1 MNLNSILKQKMKIKA
16 IHIENFR
23 GIRQAL
29 EFSFKK
35 GRNNTSLAIYGK
47 NGTGK
52 SSIVDAWE
60 WFYNSRVSHLAREGA
75 GERDYAHKG
84 TDGTSTYIQ
93 IEIEGVAEKIK
104 FAFNSRRVTQPII
117 TGDYDSIIAN
127 ISHPCHLRY
136 QDLQRFVYLS
146 KAEKYEYLAKYL
158 GFQEALQLQNN
169 FRTYSNT
176 LETQLEQITSAI
188 EENKT
193 RIIGVIGES
202 EGTSEKEILIYI
214 NSLLQKHGV
223 DEIDS
228 FKKIKLSKNALK
240 FIVEQNLKTKEL
252 ADWKEL
258 RKKFER
264 FYPISS
270 IKEKIILIES
280 LFNELKEDEDN
291 LKNISR
297 IGLYEKGIEVLDSE
311 ENKSVCPLCDNMFEG
326 ELLGHI
332 THKHKALE
340 DLKGKFEQ
348 FNELKNQ
355 LIGSLSSLS
364 SKIDS
369 INEFDSTLKVKHFQ
383 EFFEKIN
390 KLKIDIENP
399 SVVLGNEIIGID
411 ELNFSSS
418 SWFEIMEEII
428 SVNEETFR
436 KVDENILRLNE
447 DEARKE
453 LTDDYTSLNELSSS
467 FYRYR
472 LNEKKKLSL
481 VQLRTYYNDL
491 IDDYK
496 DWINSQIQAKFDE
509 ISALIIDYFNLLENN
524 HAFIRRPKIKLL
536 TDRDKAIELEIEFAG
551 EDLSPAFK
559 VLSESQINSFGLSVF
574 LAAIKQF
581 NTNFKFIILDDVI
594 NSFDSFKRPR
604 VIELLRQH
612 FSDYQL
618 LVLTHDSVWY
628 DRLIKSFPNW
638 NRLRF
643 YGWDYSTGPKVE
655 VGKDAFE
662 QIQDDLDRDLGVE
675 AGQKLGRYLE
685 WCLQV
690 LNQNF
695 QAQVPFKI
703 LNEYT
708 LNELFVP
715 FKKRVKDKLGA
726 THKLFVQLDNF
737 EEQTGFRNFCMHY
750 KDGQYTSD
758 EIQEIFNSWKE
769 IEATLTCSSCS
780 RYATYES
787 STRFVKCRCSTLDLK
802 DNEYY

>member
-1 MNLNSILKQKMKIKA
+1 MKIKT
-16 IHIENFR
+16 IQIENFR
-23 GIRQAL
+23 GIRQAI
-29 EFSFKK
+29 EFPFKK
-35 GRNNTSLAIYGK
+35 GSNNTSLAIYGK

-60 WFYNSRVSHLAREGA
+60 WFYNSKIGHLAREGA
-75 GERDYAHKG
+75 GEKDYTHKG
-84 TDGTSTYIQ
+84 SDGNSTF
-93 IEIEGVAEKIK
+93 IELKIEGVAENVK
-104 FAFNSRRVTQPII
+104 FQFNSRRVTQPTI
-117 TGDYDSIIAN
+117 TGDYDSIITK

-146 KAEKYEYLAKYL
+146 KTEKYEYLAKYL
-158 GFQEALQLQNN
+158 GFEQALQLQNN
-169 FRTYSNT
+169 FRTFSNT
-176 LETQLEQITSAI
+176 LQTQAEQITSAL

-193 RIIGVIGES
+193 RIIEVIGELGDIS
-202 EGTSEKEILIYI
+202 ERNILEYI
-214 NSLLQKHGV
+214 NSRLQKHGV

-228 FKKIKLSKNALK
+228 FKEIKLSKNALK
-240 FIVEQNLKTKEL
+240 SIVEQNPRTKEL

-258 RKKFER
+258 RRKLER

-270 IKEKIILIES
+270 IKEKLLLIES
-280 LFNELKEDEDN
+280 LFKELKEDEVN

-297 IGLYEKGIEVLDSE
+297 IGLYEKGIEVLDTE
-311 ENKSVCPLCDNMFEG
+311 DDKSVCPLCDNHFEG

-332 THKHKALE
+332 TQKHKALE
-340 DLKGKFEQ
+340 DLKRKFEQ

-355 LIGSLSSLS
+355 LSGSLTNVTL
-364 SKIDS
+364 KIES
-369 INEFDSTLKVKHFQ
+369 INEFDSELKDNQFQ
-383 EFFEKIN
+383 EFYEKTAQ
-390 KLKIDIENP
+390 LKIDIQNP
-399 SVVLGNEIIGID
+399 SVVLGKEMFEIE
-411 ELNFSSS
+411 ELDYSSS
-418 SWFEIMEEII
+418 PLFESIEEMI
-428 SVNEETFR
+428 SLQEENFR
-436 KVDENILRLNE
+436 KVDENIHRLNE
-447 DEARKE
+447 DEVRKE
-453 LTDDYTSLNELSSS
+453 LTDDYTKLNELSAS
-467 FYRYR
+467 FYRYE
-472 LNEKKKLSL
+472 LNQKKKETLDHL
-481 VQLRTYYNDL
+481 KNHYDEL
-491 IDDYK
+491 INDYK
-496 DWINSQIQAKFDE
+496 DWINSQIQGKFDE

-536 TDRDKAIELEIEFAG
+536 TDRNKAIELEIEFAG

-581 NTNFKFIILDDVI
+581 NTEFKFIILDDVI

-628 DRLIKSFPNW
+628 ERLIKSFPSW

-643 YGWDYSTGPKVE
+643 YGWDYTTGPKVE
-655 VGKDAFE
+655 VGKDTFE

-695 QAQVPFKI
+695 QSQVPFKI

-708 LNELFVP
+708 LNELFIP
-715 FKKRVKDKLGA
+715 FKKRVEDKLRT
-726 THKLFVQLDNF
+726 THKLFIQLYDF

-750 KDGQYTSD
+750 KDGQYTAD
-758 EIQEIFNSWKE
+758 EVQQIFDSWKE
-769 IEATLTCSSCS
+769 IESTLTCSSCN
-780 RYATYES
+780 RYATYDS
-787 STRFVKCRCSTLDLK
+787 STGFVKCRCSTLDLR